1 MKEFQDKKRIRKI
14 IFSRFSL
21 AILLVI
27 LIILSV
33 STVKVYLKSRKASLK
48 NDQTIAQ
55 IEELEK
61 KKKELEDRIAKL
73 QTEGGLE
80 EEIREKFNVQKPG
93 EEVLNIVDKSP
104 ENDKINNEESQK
116 GFFSKI
122 WDWIKNIF

>member
-21 AILLVI
+21 AVLLII

-33 STVKVYLKSRKASLK
+33 STAKVYLKSQKASLR

-55 IEELEK
+55 IKELEK
-61 KKKELEDRIAKL
+61 KKKELEDRIAKM
-73 QTEGGLE
+73 QTGSGLD

-104 ENDKINNEESQK
+104 ENDKIDSAEENH

-122 WDWIKNIF
+122 WDLIKNIF